1 MDRPVHGFGCATWNA
16 LRHLALPVVA
26 ILVSC
31 HPRPLSNPTFNDADA
46 KTVLGFLHAYG
57 RRDLDGMM
65 RYLEEDA
72 VFRGS
77 GDALSKSQIRD
88 FFQAS
93 FQKHPNLLVE
103 VGPLKDVQGT
113 IHASVKVQTNAI
125 WADTWIFEM
134 RNHKIR
140 AYSLA
145 SSRR

>member
-1 MDRPVHGFGCATWNA
+1 MGRPGPGYGVAVRSA
-16 LRHLALPVVA
+16 ALPVLA

-31 HPRPLSNPTFNDADA
+31 QPGPQSTPTIPDADA
-46 KTVLGFLHAYG
+46 KAVLGFLRAYG
-57 RRDLDGMM
+57 RKDLDGMM

-72 VFRGS
+72 VFRGT
-77 GDALSKSQIRD
+77 DKTLSKAQIRG

-93 FQKHPNLLVE
+93 FQKHPNLQVE
-103 VGPLKDVQGT
+103 VGPLKEVQGA

-134 RNHKIR
+134 RNHKIL

-145 SSRR
+145 SGAR

>member
-1 MDRPVHGFGCATWNA
+1 MGRPDHGSSAVARNA
-16 LRHLALPVVA
+16 SRRLSLPLIA

-31 HPRPLSNPTFNDADA
+31 QPGPQTSPTSQGADA
-46 KTVLGFLHAYG
+46 KAVLGFLRAYG

-65 RYLEEDA
+65 RCLEEDA
-72 VFRGS
+72 VFRGTEKT
-77 GDALSKSQIRD
+77 LSKAQIRD

-93 FQKHPNLLVE
+93 FQKHPNLQVE

-134 RNHKIR
+134 RNHRIR
-140 AYSLA
+140 AYWLA
-145 SSRR
+145 SGMR